1 MSMKM
6 KGLGKGLSA
15 LFADTEAEYVQ
26 NTLLGEDKGEK
37 KPDEAAAPATRIVQV
52 EKPVFVSD
60 GKPSELPISK
70 VVPNPDQPRKH
81 FDQTALEE
89 LAESIR
95 IHGIIQPLVVVKK
108 GDQYIIIAGER
119 RWRASQIAGL
129 KTVPAV
135 IKQFSEQQIKEVA
148 LIENLQR
155 QDLNFFEEAEAV
167 QRLVDKYSM
176 SREEAADKL
185 GRAQSTLS
193 NKLRLLRLP
202 EEMRYTIE
210 KAGLTERHARALLT
224 LENDVQ
230 RERAL
235 EIITD
240 RHLNVQESER
250 LIEQMLNRRKKKN
263 PIKGIRD
270 IRVFINTLNHAVEAI
285 RRAGID
291 ADAAKSET
299 EEYVEYT
306 VRIPK
311 IEQIRISLPGDGE
324 AV

>member
-1 MSMKM
+1 MGKDGK
-6 KGLGKGLSA
+6 KGLGMGLGA
-15 LFADTEAEYVQ
+15 LFGEEYPAPQ
-26 NTLLGEDKGEK
+26 PEREETA
-37 KPDEAAAPATRIVQV
+37 PDL
-52 EKPVFVSD
+52 
-60 GKPSELPISK
+60 LPIEK
-70 VVPNPDQPRKH
+70 IEPRADQPRKH
-81 FDQTALEE
+81 FDPEALEM

-95 IHGIIQPLVVVKK
+95 TYGLIQPITVRPLD
-108 GDQYIIIAGER
+108 GGFYQIIAGER
-119 RWRASQIAGL
+119 RWRAARMAGL
-129 KTVPAV
+129 SEVPVVVLEADDRTVM
-135 IKQFSEQQIKEVA
+135 ELA
-148 LIENLQR
+148 LVENLQR

-167 QRLVDKYSM
+167 QRLVEKYSM